1 MRLHQLYPGRTAGA
15 LATLAAVVTLGAC
28 ASARQARVPVI
39 GTAEDVSPLVGEW
52 WGEYSGVRS
61 GSIQFTLKAAGDSAT
76 GDVVMV
82 PAGAQRAL
90 SPAHA
95 EGIGAAADVSQLPQP
110 LTISFVR
117 VNGSTVSGRLAP
129 YEDPYCRCTITTT
142 FEGTLYG
149 DRIEGSYRTS
159 SGQQGKWKVVRGQS

>member
-1 MRLHQLYPGRTAGA
+1 MQLQLRRAAAAAMVVLAG
-15 LATLAAVVTLGAC
+15 VDLGAC
-28 ASARQARVPVI
+28 ATTTPPRIPVLGI
-39 GTAEDVSPLVGEW
+39 ERDLSPLVGEW
-52 WGEYSGVRS
+52 AGEYHGVRS
-61 GSIQFTLKAAGDSAT
+61 GSILFTLAAAGDSAR

-82 PAGAQRAL
+82 PTGAQRAL
-90 SPAHA
+90 TPARV
-95 EGIGAAADVSQLPQP
+95 EGSGAGVDPSQLPQP